1 MTFSRVSSAIW
12 KNRRGIVGQRAT
24 AYVGVSGNS
33 PAEGGAAKFHAG
45 FVGEPKR
52 ILDVARRPHMALVA
66 VSVDVMV
73 GVLERVRRRASD
85 PRGAA
90 VSGDRELFRT

>member
-1 MTFSRVSSAIW
+1 MEEPTR
-12 KNRRGIVGQRAT
+12 NCRAT
-24 AYVGVSGNS
+24 GDGIGVSGNS

-52 ILDVARRPHMALVA
+52 VLDVARRPHMALVA

-90 VSGDRELFRT
+90 VLSGDRELFRT